1 MKRRPLP
8 PKLRSIPARKSLAAL
23 YMQMYQLANEKER
36 LQQELS
42 MLGDRQRQIN
52 ARLREIERDLA
63 IIEAQAGDM
72 NNPFQIGDSPLALPT
87 KTVPSFSSRFQTMTI
102 DY

>member
-1 MKRRPLP
+1 MKRRPIQ
-8 PKLRSIPARKSLAAL
+8 PKLRAMPSRKSLSAV
-23 YMQMYQLANEKER
+23 YMQMHQLANEKER
-36 LQQELS
+36 LQQEMAMIS
-42 MLGDRQRQIN
+42 DRQRQIN